1 LFFIFDLE
9 EGLMSIFSFLVMLLI
24 ASITGAVGASL
35 AGRKNTGCLPSIALG
50 FIGAILGTFIAQELH
65 LPRFWTLTFGG
76 HPFPII
82 WAVIG
87 SALFVAVLNL
97 FTKR

>member
-1 LFFIFDLE
+1 
-9 EGLMSIFSFLVMLLI
+9 MSVLSFLLMLLI
-24 ASITGAVGASL
+24 ASITGALGASL
-35 AGRKNTGCLPSIALG
+35 AGRSKTGCLPSIALG
-50 FIGAILGTFIAQELH
+50 FIGAIIGTFIAQELH

-87 SALFVAVLNL
+87 SSLFVAVLNL
-97 FTKR
+97 FSKR

>member
-1 LFFIFDLE
+1 
-9 EGLMSIFSFLVMLLI
+9 MSVLSFLLMVLI

-35 AGRKNTGCLPSIALG
+35 AGRSKTGCLSSIALG
-50 FIGAILGTFIAQELH
+50 FVGAIIGTYIAQELH

-87 SALFVAVLNL
+87 SSLFVAVLNL
-97 FTKR
+97 FSKR

>member
-1 LFFIFDLE
+1 
-9 EGLMSIFSFLVMLLI
+9 MSVFSFLIMLVI
-24 ASITGAVGASL
+24 AAISGAVGASL
-35 AGRKNTGCLPSIALG
+35 AGRRNTGCLPSIALG
-50 FIGAILGTFIAQELH
+50 FIGAIIGTYIAQELH
-65 LPRFWTLTFGG
+65 LPSFWTLTFGG

-97 FTKR
+97 FARR

>member
-1 LFFIFDLE
+1 
-9 EGLMSIFSFLVMLLI
+9 MSVFSFLVMLLI

-35 AGRKNTGCLPSIALG
+35 AGRRKTGCLPSIALG
-50 FIGAILGTFIAQELH
+50 FIGAIIGTFIAQELH
-65 LPRFWTLTFGG
+65 LPQFWTLTFGG

-87 SALFVAVLNL
+87 SALFVGVLNL
-97 FTKR
+97 FSKR

>member
-1 LFFIFDLE
+1 
-9 EGLMSIFSFLVMLLI
+9 MSVFSFLIMLVI
-24 ASITGAVGASL
+24 AAISGSVGAAL

-50 FIGAILGTFIAQELH
+50 FIGAIVGMFIAQELH
-65 LPRFWTLTFGG
+65 LPYFWTLNFGG

-82 WAVIG
+82 WSVIG

-97 FTKR
+97 FSKR

>member
-1 LFFIFDLE
+1 
-9 EGLMSIFSFLVMLLI
+9 MSVFSFLIMLLI
-24 ASITGAVGASL
+24 AAISGSVGAGL
-35 AGRKNTGCLPSIALG
+35 AGRSHTGCLPSIALG
-50 FIGAILGTFIAQELH
+50 FIGAIIGTYIAQELH
-65 LPRFWTLTFGG
+65 LPYFWTLNFGG

-97 FTKR
+97 FAKR